1 MAIPDGQARDAV
13 AAGAAPIPDVA
24 GDPDARISFVRM
36 LIRDEASHSAGMI
49 ETHMSWVFLTDR
61 HAYKLK
67 KPVRYD
73 YLDFSTIEARRQN
86 CEDEIRLNR
95 RLAPDVYLAAIPLT
109 ADAEGG
115 LRLDGTG
122 AVVDWLVKMRRL
134 PADQMMDRAI
144 TARTLTRAD
153 VRHVA
158 GFLSHFYLGCA
169 PIELDP
175 ARYRECRARDIGDN
189 LRELT
194 DPAFALAADPIR
206 AVCAAQRAFLEQR
219 AELFDRRV
227 RAGHIV
233 EGHGDLRP
241 EHICLRPVLA
251 IIDCL
256 EFSRELRIL
265 DAADELAYLALECE
279 RLGAAWAG
287 GALFEAYTHVT
298 GDAPDPA
305 LIHFHQS
312 FRACLRAKIAL
323 WHLKEVRFRSSPKW
337 KQLALEY
344 LHLAGAHASRLAG
357 TAAPTPAAGPRSN
370 RRHESA

>member
-1 MAIPDGQARDAV
+1 
-13 AAGAAPIPDVA
+13 
-24 GDPDARISFVRM
+24 
-36 LIRDEASHSAGMI
+36 
-49 ETHMSWVFLTDR
+49 
-61 HAYKLK
+61 
-67 KPVRYD
+67 
-73 YLDFSTIEARRQN
+73 
-86 CEDEIRLNR
+86 
-95 RLAPDVYLAAIPLT
+95 
-109 ADAEGG
+109 
-115 LRLDGTG
+115 
-122 AVVDWLVKMRRL
+122 
-134 PADQMMDRAI
+134 
-144 TARTLTRAD
+144 
-153 VRHVA
+153 
-158 GFLSHFYLGCA
+158 
-169 PIELDP
+169 
-175 ARYRECRARDIGDN
+175 
-189 LRELT
+189 
-194 DPAFALAADPIR
+194 AFGLAADPIR
-206 AVCAAQRAFLEQR
+206 AACAAQLAFLEQR

-227 RAGHIV
+227 RAGRIV

-241 EHICLRPVLA
+241 EHVCLRPLLA